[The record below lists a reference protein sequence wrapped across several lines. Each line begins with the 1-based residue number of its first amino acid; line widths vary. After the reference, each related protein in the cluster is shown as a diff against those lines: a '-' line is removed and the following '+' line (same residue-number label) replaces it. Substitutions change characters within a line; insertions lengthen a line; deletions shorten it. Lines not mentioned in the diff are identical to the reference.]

1 MILSKTPESIVSD
14 AEHDLRDTF
23 AAIDEVALQNQR
35 RVLDA
40 FRHHRLSPEYFAE
53 RTGYGMDDAAREVL
67 DRVFADIF
75 GAEAA
80 AVRLQIV
87 SGTHALACALFGNL
101 ESGDRMVSLTGHPYD
116 TMEKVIGLK
125 GGERGSLLSIGVQY
139 QEENLIP
146 LLAQPALLTEKVR
159 AAVAAPCRLAYIQKS
174 CGYSTER
181 RTLRNEDIS
190 LLCRQ
195 VKASNPDC
203 LVLVDNCY
211 GEFVEASEPTAC
223 GADLVAGSLIK
234 NPGGGLAISGGY
246 VAGRSH
252 LVEAALNRLTAPGI
266 GGHLGLTFNQN
277 RLLFQ
282 GLFLAPTVVASAV
295 KGAHLFARVF
305 SNLGFEVFPSASETR
320 GDIIQAI
327 KFGERTRL
335 VNFLKALQHFSPVDA
350 HVMPEPALMPGYADQ
365 VVMAGG
371 TFIEGSTIELSGDG
385 PLRPPYAAFVQGGL
399 TYAHVKIALI
409 GVLELGRSEEYR
421 YILG

>member
-1 MILSKTPESIVSD
+1 MITIESD
-14 AEHDLRDTF
+14 KLLAHAERELQPIF
-23 AAIDEVALQNQR
+23 AQIDEVALVNQK

-40 FRHHRLSPEYFAE
+40 FRSHRLSPEYFAE
-53 RTGYGMDDAAREVL
+53 RTGYGMDDAAREVM
-67 DRVFADIF
+67 DNVFADVF
-75 GAEAA
+75 SAQAA
-80 AVRLQIV
+80 AVRMQMV

-101 ESGDRMVSLTGHPYD
+101 SSGDRVVSLTGHPYD

-125 GGERGSLLSIGVQY
+125 GNEPGSLLSMGIAFT
-139 QEENLIP
+139 QEDLIP
-146 LLAQPALLTEKVR
+146 LLTDETALASRVTH
-159 AAVAAPCRLAYIQKS
+159 AVSAPCRMAYIQKS

-181 RTLRNEDIS
+181 RTLKNEDIA
-190 LLCRQ
+190 LLCRL
-195 VKASNPDC
+195 VKSANPEC
-203 LVLVDNCY
+203 IILVDNCY
-211 GEFVEASEPTAC
+211 GEFVEESEPIAH

-246 VAGRSH
+246 LAGGRPF
-252 LVEAALNRLTAPGI
+252 VNAALNRLTAPGI

-305 SNLGFEVFPSASETR
+305 GELGFEVFPSWSTSR

-327 KFGERTRL
+327 KFGERRPL

-350 HVMPEPALMPGYADQ
+350 HVKPEPAEMPGYEDP

-371 TFIEGSTIELSGDG
+371 SFIEGSTIELSGDG

-399 TYAHVKIALI
+399 TFAHVKIALA

-421 YILG
+421 FIPG